1 MSKLRGKNTQN
12 IKIRQFGTEFQKHEA
27 CHKFF
32 DVWLD
37 IYRALWRWNF
47 VQTFAVLLIHFR
59 VTALRFDWLYR
70 HFRSHANLIHLC
82 VSVSV
87 SDSIRQWRNV
97 LSFRSKSISVSLEQ
111 EHRLL
116 KIGALK
122 CVRECAILFLTKR
135 ILLVLNHTHKHSHI
149 FTQSASLCS
158 SFFLTSKP

>member
-82 VSVSV
+82 VSVS
-87 SDSIRQWRNV
+87 DSIQTMKKCAFFSV
-97 LSFRSKSISVSLEQ
+97 QIDFCKFRTRTSLVKNWSIEMCARVCYFVFDEKNIARSQSHTQTFTHIHSICVSL
-111 EHRLL
+111 
-116 KIGALK
+116 
-122 CVRECAILFLTKR
+122 
-135 ILLVLNHTHKHSHI
+135 
-149 FTQSASLCS
+149 
-158 SFFLTSKP
+158 FFFFPH